1 VNDYVKVPAGEPV
14 PLSVLA
20 LDLPEPAGTGWA
32 AYLTARGIEVQPDD
46 LGRLCISRAAARSL
60 FTEQRQQRE
69 AADRHRVEAER
80 LAVEADREWRARLSG
95 GIPAGRIPDG
105 VAPAAAMLQAAQDDR
120 PRRRSVLEDALAGGG
135 ATYHPIRSESGG
147 DGE

>member
-1 VNDYVKVPAGEPV
+1 MRREARMDDYVKVPAGEPI

-20 LDLPEPAGTGWA
+20 LDLPAPGAGWPM
-32 AYLTARGIEVQPDD
+32 YLAERGVEVQPDD

-60 FTEQRQQRE
+60 FAEQRQQRE

-120 PRRRSVLEDALAGGG
+120 PRRRSVLE
-135 ATYHPIRSESGG
+135 
-147 DGE
+147 